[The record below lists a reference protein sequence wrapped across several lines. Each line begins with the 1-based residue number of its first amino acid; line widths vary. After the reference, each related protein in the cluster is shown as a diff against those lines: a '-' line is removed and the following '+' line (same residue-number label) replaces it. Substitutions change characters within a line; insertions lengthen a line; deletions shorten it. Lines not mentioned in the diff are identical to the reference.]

1 MNASIRRT
9 ISTAGGV
16 ALLLVLMPPLVGTGT
31 ALAQC
36 TARTQT
42 GVGSNIVALAQRCGT
57 TAGDLRRA
65 NPGRNLNNPGRPQR
79 AWRAHRRELRQPQQF
94 RRAAATRY
102 PRYQSAARHDADA
115 VSNVATWRKS
125 APLFHPARRY
135 AERARQPLRC
145 SAPADRRRQS
155 GCRSGTACRRPA
167 GHDPPNPRW
176 TETQPASPR
185 PFMR

>member
-65 NPGRNLNNPGRPQR
+65 NPGRNLNNPGLLNVPGGRTGANYDSLNNSVAPRPPDIRGTNQR
-79 AWRAHRRELRQPQQF
+79 PVMMPTREQRRDVAQVGAAYSIRPGDTLSGLASRFDVPLRLIV
-94 RRAAATRY
+94 AAN
-102 PRYQSAARHDADA
+102 PDVD
-115 VSNVATWRKS
+115 
-125 APLFHPARRY
+125 PARL
-135 AERARQPLRC
+135 AVGQQVTIP
-145 SAPADRRRQS
+145 
-155 GCRSGTACRRPA
+155 
-167 GHDPPNPRW
+167 
-176 TETQPASPR
+176 QPAVD
-185 PFMR
+185 